1 MATYSLRTRKNR
13 ITVCFIVTGCVILML
28 LVSAI
33 VEWRQLSGSE
43 FEVLAPHLNDQLLFL
58 KHGDDFDFAKEPAPQ
73 CVAILRVP
81 IHRDEQVVLELCRW
95 SDHAW
100 ETIQT
105 TYLARPSVNSR
116 PNDPTWMEMEILVG
130 IGEVKLDVN
139 RRSSS
144 VVGLGG
150 IRNGRE
156 FTTETL
162 NVVFNDRWSK
172 TLSGKYSRR
181 EMNPQL
187 IWISA
192 PRQVSLNDSVPIASD
207 VPPESIFGVR
217 CAFSL

>member
-1 MATYSLRTRKNR
+1 MFVYFCMVTYSLRTRKNL
-13 ITVCFIVTGCVILML
+13 ITLCVILML

-33 VEWRQLSGSE
+33 VEWRQRHASE
-43 FEVLAPHLNDQLLFL
+43 FEVLAPHLNEQLLFL

-116 PNDPTWMEMEILVG
+116 PSDPMLMEMEILVG
-130 IGEVKLDVN
+130 IGEVQLDIN

-144 VVGLGG
+144 VVGFGG
-150 IRNGRE
+150 LRNGRE
-156 FTTETL
+156 FTTETV
-162 NVVFNDRWSK
+162 NVVFKDRWSK
-172 TLSGKYSRR
+172 TLLGKYSRR
-181 EMNPQL
+181 ENPQL

-192 PRQVSLNDSVPIASD
+192 PRQVSLNDSVPIASG